1 MKKVFIVLLII
12 VHSTT
17 FSQNKNDWQTIYRGF
32 ATKINDLVHT
42 KLEASFDYQHSYLNG
57 KEWVTLKP
65 HFYPTD
71 SLTLDAKGMNI
82 DKVAIDKNGKLIPL
96 QYRYDSMQLKIQLDR
111 TYTQNEKY
119 TIYIQY
125 TAKPNEYKGEG
136 SAAITD
142 AKGLY
147 FINPLGKDKNKPT
160 QIWTQGETESNSV
173 WIPTI
178 DKPDQKCTDEFI
190 LTVPDKYVTLSN
202 GKLIKQQ
209 KNNNNTRTDTWL
221 MDLPHSPYLFF
232 IGVGD
237 YAIVK
242 DSYRGKEV
250 SYYVEKPY
258 EKVARKIFGH
268 TPEMIQFYSN
278 ILGIDFPWQKYAQI
292 VGRDYVSGAMENTTA
307 VLHQESAQQDARQL
321 TDENIWEETIA
332 HELFHHWF
340 GDLVTCESWSNL
352 TVNESFANYSE
363 VLWDTYKYGKEAG
376 DYQNWKDMNDYFLS
390 NTDNKDLVRFY
401 YQNREDMFDAVSYNK
416 GGRILHMLKNYVGDS
431 AFFHSLNLYL
441 NNNKFGNGSAVKLR
455 LAFEAV
461 TGKDLNWFFNQ
472 WYFGSGHPVLDISYI
487 YDEKAQLEKVI
498 VQQKQISGKIFKLP
512 FAIDIY
518 TGENR
523 QRYQVCAENRVDTFY
538 FKVSEKPNLVNVDAD
553 KILLAQKTDHKTV
566 SEFFYQYNHAQN
578 FLDKREAVVYGSNH
592 LDDVLGYTLVEN
604 ALYDPFFR
612 IRINALNIFN
622 TTNQSLHQPTIDKI
636 EKLAKADPKK
646 LVRASAIDVL
656 GKLKNKD
663 YKNFFVDA
671 LQDSSYSVAGAALS
685 ALSKIDSVEAFKQA
699 LQLSKVTAKGHLLSA
714 IVNTF
719 IHYGDADNFDYVAYN
734 FSQLPVGQEKFEILP
749 DFTVFLSKISDSTQ
763 FRKGIDYIIQFKK
776 DIPLAYHEQTDPF
789 INLFLNELKSKKQSM
804 GQLNLANY
812 ITEKLKEGNQ

>member
-1 MKKVFIVLLII
+1 MKKIFFVFLVIL
-12 VHSTT
+12 HSTA
-17 FSQNKNDWQTIYRGF
+17 FSQNKTDWRTIYRGF

-42 KLEASFDYQHSYLNG
+42 KLEAAFDYEHSYLNG

-71 SLTLDAKGMNI
+71 SLTLDAKGMDI
-82 DKVAIDKNGKLIPL
+82 DKVALNKNGKLIPL

-111 TYTQNEKY
+111 TYSQNEKY

-147 FINPLGKDKNKPT
+147 FINSLGTDKNKPT

-237 YAIVK
+237 YTIVK
-242 DSYRGKEV
+242 DSYKGKEV
-250 SYYVEKPY
+250 SYYVEKSY
-258 EKVARKIFGH
+258 EKVARRIFGH

-390 NTDNKDLVRFY
+390 SSDGKDLVRFY

-416 GGRILHMLKNYVGDS
+416 GGRILHMLRNYVGDS
-431 AFFHSLNLYL
+431 AFFKSLNLYL
-441 NNNKFGNGSAVKLR
+441 NSNKFGNGSAVKLR

-487 YDEKAQLEKVI
+487 YDEKTQLEKII
-498 VQQKQISGKIFKLP
+498 VQQNQISGKIFKLP

-523 QRYQVCAENRVDTFY
+523 QRYQVCAANKVDTFY
-538 FKVSEKPNLVNVDAD
+538 FKVPEKANLVNVDAD

-566 SEFFYQYNHAQN
+566 AEFFYQYNHAQN

-622 TTNQSLHQPTIDKI
+622 TTNQSLHQPAIDKI

-646 LVRASAIDVL
+646 LVRAGAIDVL

-663 YKNFFVDA
+663 YKNFFVEA
-671 LQDSSYSVAGAALS
+671 LQDSSYSVAGASLS

-699 LQLSKVTAKGHLLSA
+699 LQLSKVTAKGRLLTA
-714 IVNTF
+714 IVNVF
-719 IHYGDADNFDYVAYN
+719 MQYGNGDNFDYVAYN
-734 FSQLPVGQEKFEILP
+734 FNALPVGQEKFELLP

-763 FRKGIDYIIQFKK
+763 FKKGIDYIIQFKN
-776 DIPLAYHEQTDPF
+776 DIPQAYHEQTDPF
-789 INLFLNELKSKKQSM
+789 IKLFLNELKSKKQAM
-804 GQLNLANY
+804 GQINLANY
-812 ITEKLKEGNQ
+812 IADKLK